1 MEQACFKYSDETKR
15 RMMFAVQYLPPEIPK
30 YWEIVA
36 KFASQTISKECIVS
50 PEAAKLVME
59 NLQVLNPG
67 AFISD
72 QKLTQEIIKFEC
84 AATKQPLG
92 VPLIPNQT
100 KCSSCDGKLLLRGDR
115 PSRLS
120 LDTESLGT
128 VPATHFYKYCQKYR
142 KGCKFVQYYGYH
154 KTTNNNAQY
163 SSNWSSLT
171 YFISSQETAFEMKLL
186 RQFDIELLIG
196 QISYKQK
203 ADIYNILNGYDTTKK
218 GSVVSFADADEKK
231 FPVHGYDTRV
241 AIVLHY
247 LYLIVTINNYYSTPI
262 VKKFTTG

>member
-15 RMMFAVQYLPPEIPK
+15 RMMFAVQYLPSEIPK

-59 NLQVLNPG
+59 NHQVLNPG
-67 AFISD
+67 VFISD
-72 QKLTQEIIKFEC
+72 QELTQEIIKFEC

-100 KCSSCDGKLLLRGDR
+100 KCSSCDGKLLLWGDR

-120 LDTESLGT
+120 FFTESLGT
-128 VPATHFYKYCQKYR
+128 VPATLFYKYCQKYR
-142 KGCKFVQYYGYH
+142 NGCKFVQYYGYH
-154 KTTNNNAQY
+154 KTTNNKAQY

-171 YFISSQETAFEMKLL
+171 Y
-186 RQFDIELLIG
+186 
-196 QISYKQK
+196 
-203 ADIYNILNGYDTTKK
+203 
-218 GSVVSFADADEKK
+218 
-231 FPVHGYDTRV
+231 
-241 AIVLHY
+241 
-247 LYLIVTINNYYSTPI
+247 LIVTIINGYNI
-262 VKKFTTG
+262 